1 MEHLKHFSLTE
12 PKRKRSR
19 FIKIAHLSDLH
30 FKITANIDKD
40 PHILRLRKDIKHQDP
55 DIIVVTGDLIE
66 NEISDGF
73 FSSQL
78 IMVLKN
84 VKNFLI
90 KLCDDSKI
98 KPKYGLCVVPGNHD
112 FRMRG
117 IKHREYC
124 KKNFNDLMGRFMKN
138 QPIPSLNLL
147 ICSFDSNCVEDYKVN
162 FASGLIEESDI
173 ITYFDKLKDNWS
185 YAQKENSKLE
195 YNFDG
200 LIKIALLHHHPMP
213 IADAEMLDLKRRE
226 EFLLL
231 KNAGAFMKAMASNN
245 MDIVLHGHK
254 HFPGYSRTGFI
265 LEDDVYYTSIVA
277 AGSAGKADPFY
288 SYNIITI
295 DNEGEIEVE
304 HRISI
309 KGEYAKLRKKFPLL
323 SYEEF
328 RINRRKRFIR
338 SYEGGIE
345 FSVDSLR
352 QYVEIKG
359 DGSAFLEINFEK
371 LKSFD
376 GEPKISM
383 PYSAILPPYS
393 QPNDPK
399 FSSRTTGQSAYLN
412 NGDIIFKPP
421 VGKKPI
427 HFRINVPVA
436 NSFYFNKR
444 NLESVREH
452 PPNITRDDEYIFFR
466 MGYDVNDFS
475 MQIVYPDLFRPL
487 GKPHISVYNSFD
499 ENLIDE
505 KEQSYCSNLINYLKK
520 PGVVT
525 FSNSNPIPGF
535 SYEISWK
542 LPIEDYEYSRLKY
555 SSQAKVRS
563 LREKLSK
570 VNNPTFNQ
578 ISKKMKELQY
588 KIIKLESYDNLEQDN
603 LFEIMLFGF
612 DHNKRCLR
620 LSGLAECQKG
630 CYNIDTNPIKNRKW
644 IFGDGIIGQALRSK
658 GLTTF
663 HAESTG
669 EPSLPSPKVLGVCD
683 STEEKEHKLT
693 IAFPLHYPPVHNG
706 AIIGILSLATCSNES
721 GLYSLMDPEKEFAE
735 AHRLVHDHF
744 YEKVN
749 PYI

>member
-1 MEHLKHFSLTE
+1 MEYLKHFSLTE

-30 FKITANIDKD
+30 FKLTTKIDKD

-66 NEISDGF
+66 NEIRDGF
-73 FSSQL
+73 FSNQL
-78 IMVLKN
+78 KFVLKN
-84 VKNFLI
+84 VKDFLI
-90 KLCDDSKI
+90 KLCNETKI
-98 KPKYGLCVVPGNHD
+98 NPKYGLCVVPGNHD

-117 IKHREYC
+117 LKHREYC
-124 KKNFNDLMGRFMKN
+124 KKNFNDLMGKFIKN
-138 QPIPSLNLL
+138 HPIPSLNLL
-147 ICSFDSNCVEDYKVN
+147 ICSFDSNCVEDYNVN

-173 ITYFDKLKDNWS
+173 ITYFDKLKDNWVF
-185 YAQKENSKLE
+185 AQKENSKLE
-195 YNFDG
+195 YNFDS

-277 AGSAGKADPFY
+277 AGSVGKADPFY

-295 DNEGEIEVE
+295 DNEGEIKVE
-304 HRISI
+304 HRISQ
-309 KGEYAKLRKKFPLL
+309 KGEYQKLRKQFPLL
-323 SYEEF
+323 SDEEF
-328 RINRRKRFIR
+328 RFNRRKRLIR
-338 SYEGGIE
+338 SYESRIN
-345 FSVDSLR
+345 FSVDSLL
-352 QYVEIKG
+352 QYVEIKD
-359 DGSAFLEINFEK
+359 DGSAFLEVNFEN
-371 LKSFD
+371 LRSFD
-376 GEPKISM
+376 GEPKTSM

-393 QPNDPK
+393 QPNDPN
-399 FSSRTTGQSAYLN
+399 FSSRTTAQDVYLS
-412 NGDIIFKPP
+412 NGNIIFEPP
-421 VGKKPI
+421 IGEKPI
-427 HFRINVPVA
+427 HLKINVPVA

-444 NLESVREH
+444 NYEAAREQH
-452 PPNITRDDEYIFFR
+452 KEITRDDEFIFSR
-466 MGYDVNDFS
+466 MDCVVNAFS
-475 MQIVYPDLFRPL
+475 MQIAYPDLFRPL
-487 GKPHISVYNSFD
+487 GKPHIRVYKSFD
-499 ENLIDE
+499 DDLIDE
-505 KEQSYCSNLINYLKK
+505 KEQSCCSNLMNYLKK

-525 FSNSNPIPGF
+525 FSNLNPIPGF
-535 SYEISWK
+535 RYEISWN
-542 LPIEDYEYSRLKY
+542 LPVEDYEYSRLKY

-578 ISKKMKELQY
+578 ISEKMKELQDR
-588 KIIKLESYDNLEQDN
+588 IIRLDSYDNLEQDN

-612 DHNKRCLR
+612 DHDERCLR

-630 CYNIDTNPIKNRKW
+630 CYNIDSNPIKNRKW
-644 IFGDGIIGQALRSK
+644 VFGDGIIGQALRSK
-658 GLTTF
+658 GLITF
-663 HAESTG
+663 HSASTD
-669 EPSLPSPKVLGVCD
+669 EPSLPSPKVMGVCD
-683 STEEKEHKLT
+683 STKEKEHKLT
-693 IAFPLHYPPVHNG
+693 IAFPIHYPPVHNG

-721 GLYSLMDPEKEFAE
+721 GLYSLIDREKDFAD
-735 AHRLVHDHF
+735 AHRLVLDYF
-744 YEKVN
+744 TKEVN